1 MADNLNVAHESIR
14 SSRVTGTA
22 VYGPDREKIGSV
34 EDLVIGK
41 RDGQVRYAILGVGGF
56 LGMGEDH
63 HTLPWNQL
71 DYNTEL
77 DGFLVT
83 VTKDQ
88 LLNAPTNARGTE
100 PDYDRV
106 NTYYGAL

>member
-1 MADNLNVAHESIR
+1 MADNLEVAGESIR

-22 VYGPDREKIGSV
+22 VYGADKEKIGSV

-71 DYNTEL
+71 DFDTDLGGYK
-77 DGFLVT
+77 VT

-88 LLNAPTNARGTE
+88 LMNAPTNARGTE

-106 NTYYGAL
+106 DSYYGAL

>member
-1 MADNLNVAHESIR
+1 MADNLDVAGESIR

-22 VYGPDREKIGSV
+22 VYGADKEKIGTV

-71 DYNTEL
+71 DYDTDLN
-77 DGFLVT
+77 GYHVT

-88 LLNAPTNARGTE
+88 LMNAPTNARGTE

-106 NTYYGAL
+106 DSYYGGL

>member
-1 MADNLNVAHESIR
+1 MADNLEVKGESIR

-22 VYGPDREKIGSV
+22 VYGPDKQKIGTV

-71 DYNTEL
+71 DFDTDLGGY
-77 DGFLVT
+77 LVT

-88 LLNAPTNARGTE
+88 LMNAPTNARGTE

-106 NTYYGAL
+106 DSYYGGL

>member
-1 MADNLNVAHESIR
+1 MADNLNVASESIR
-14 SSRVTGTA
+14 SSSVTGTA
-22 VYGPDREKIGSV
+22 VYGADRAKIGSV

-71 DYNTEL
+71 DYDTDL
-77 DGFLVT
+77 GGYRVT

-88 LLNAPTNARGTE
+88 LMSAPTNARGTE

-106 NTYYGAL
+106 DSYYGAL

>member
-1 MADNLNVAHESIR
+1 MTDNLDVKSESIR

-22 VYGPDREKIGSV
+22 VYGADREKIGSV

-71 DYNTEL
+71 DYDTDL
-77 DGFLVT
+77 GGYKVT

-88 LLNAPTNARGTE
+88 LMNAPTNARGTE
-100 PDYDRV
+100 PDYSRV
-106 NTYYGAL
+106 DTYYSSL

>member
-1 MADNLNVAHESIR
+1 MADNLEVKGESIR

-22 VYGPDREKIGSV
+22 VYGPDKQKIGSV

-71 DYNTEL
+71 DFDTDLGGY
-77 DGFLVT
+77 LVT

-88 LLNAPTNARGTE
+88 LMNAPTNARGTE

-106 NTYYGAL
+106 DSYYGGL